1 MSAGTP
7 LLEIEGLS
15 VGYGKREVVS
25 GLDLTVR
32 EGDIF
37 LILGHNGAGKTTLLK
52 AIFGLLRPDAGRVR
66 YHGADITGRP
76 PRDNV
81 RDGICFVPQGH
92 AVFKRL
98 TVEENLTLGGFIV
111 EDKSRL
117 APRVEAINDLFPI
130 LGERR
135 GQVAGTMSGGQQ
147 QMLAI
152 GIALMLS
159 PRLLILDEPSIGL
172 APNLV
177 SAVMESIVKI
187 RATLGTTILMVEQNV
202 EKSLL
207 IATETMIM
215 RTGRTVY
222 RGAPE
227 GLRDRATL
235 IQYL

>member
-1 MSAGTP
+1 MTAGTP

-15 VGYGKREVVS
+15 VGYGKRQIVS
-25 GLDLTVR
+25 DLSLTVR

-37 LILGHNGAGKTTLLK
+37 LMLGHNGAGKTTLLRS
-52 AIFGLLRPDAGRVR
+52 IFGLLKPSAGRVR
-66 YHGADITGRP
+66 YHGADITGRSP
-76 PRDNV
+76 KDNV

-98 TVEENLTLGGFIV
+98 TVHENLTLGAFIV
-111 EDKSRL
+111 EDKSIL
-117 APRVEAINDLFPI
+117 APRIEAINELFPI
-130 LGERR
+130 LSERR
-135 GQVAGTMSGGQQ
+135 NQMAGTMSGGQQ

-152 GIALMLS
+152 GIALMLA

-177 SAVMESIVKI
+177 SAVMDSIVTV
-187 RATLGTTILMVEQNV
+187 RRSLGTTILMVEQNV
-202 EKSLL
+202 EKSLP
-207 IATETMIM
+207 IATDTMIM

-222 RGAPE
+222 RGLPE
-227 GLRDRATL
+227 GLSDRTTL